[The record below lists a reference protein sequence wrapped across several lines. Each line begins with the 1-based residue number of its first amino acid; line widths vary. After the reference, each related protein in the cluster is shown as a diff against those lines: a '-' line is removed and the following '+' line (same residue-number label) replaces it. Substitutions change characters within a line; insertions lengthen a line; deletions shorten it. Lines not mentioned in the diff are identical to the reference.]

1 MTYEYSWYYFSNGTP
16 VNGWLN
22 GYCFEYGRMADGLFR
37 DNLDNIYMFD
47 DNGHLIKNR
56 WIYRWGKWY
65 YASASGR
72 LYTGQRKIGG
82 TTYWFDSEGVWV
94 R

>member
-1 MTYEYSWYYFSNGTP
+1 
-16 VNGWLN
+16 
-22 GYCFEYGRMADGLFR
+22 
-37 DNLDNIYMFD
+37 MFD